1 MVEIATQ
8 HIVSAFDEDLKRI
21 ESLLLE
27 MGGRVEQQIAEAVAA
42 LAARDS
48 ERAEAVRA
56 SDKEVDA
63 LEAEVDEHAV
73 RLLALRQPMASD
85 LRKVVSTLKVSAYL
99 ERMGDYAKNVAKR
112 TSVLVQEP
120 EVGAAAKT
128 IRRMGKLTQDMLH
141 DVLDA
146 YVARDLA
153 TADDV
158 IRRDEEVDQL
168 HNALFRELLTYM
180 MEDPRNITSSM
191 HLLFVAK
198 NVERIGDHITGIAE
212 QVHYLATG
220 ALPVEDRPKA
230 DRTSLMGLA
239 DAERAGS

>member
-1 MVEIATQ
+1 MNETVEA

-21 ESLLLE
+21 EGLLLE
-27 MGGRVEQQIAEAVAA
+27 MGGRVEQQIAEAVGA
-42 LAARDS
+42 LDARDA

-56 SDKEVDA
+56 SDKAVDA
-63 LEAEVDEHAV
+63 LEAEVDEQAV
-73 RLLALRQPMASD
+73 RLLALRQPMAAD

-99 ERMGDYAKNVAKR
+99 ERVGDYAKNVAKR

-120 EVGAAAKT
+120 EVGSATKT

-141 DVLDA
+141 DVLEA
-146 YVARDLA
+146 YVNRDLV

-180 MEDPRNITSSM
+180 MEDPRRITSSM

-198 NVERIGDHITGIAE
+198 NVERIGDHITGVAE
-212 QVHYLATG
+212 QVHFLTTG
-220 ALPVEDRPKA
+220 TMPGEDRPKA
-230 DRTSLMGLA
+230 DRTSMMGLSDVR
-239 DAERAGS
+239 DAAE